1 MLLYNINGPR
11 PPRPMKRSSALLDA
25 GAIALSGLCLL
36 HCLAL
41 PLLAAMLPL
50 MGVWAEAEWVHALFV
65 AIAAPVTGFALWRAH
80 RQHPLPVLAITGALA
95 GLLLLLAGAVGW
107 PSHEAETPM
116 TVVGSLL
123 LASTHVWNAWR
134 RHRH

>member
-1 MLLYNINGPR
+1 
-11 PPRPMKRSSALLDA
+11 MKRSSALLDA

-80 RQHPLPVLAITGALA
+80 RQHRLPVLAMAAALV
-95 GLLLLLAGAVGW
+95 GLLLLLAGAMGW
-107 PSHEAETPM
+107 PSHEAETSM

>member
-1 MLLYNINGPR
+1 MLLYNIQKPS
-11 PPRPMKRSSALLDA
+11 PPAMKRSSALLDA
-25 GAIALSGLCLL
+25 GALALSGLCLL

-41 PLLAAMLPL
+41 PLLAATLPL

-65 AIAAPVTGFALWRAH
+65 AIAVPLTGVALWRAH
-80 RQHPLPVLAITGALA
+80 RQRPLPAAALISAAA
-95 GLLLLLAGAVGW
+95 GLLLLLAGALGW
-107 PSHEAETPM
+107 PTHDSETPL
-116 TVVGSLL
+116 TVAGSLL